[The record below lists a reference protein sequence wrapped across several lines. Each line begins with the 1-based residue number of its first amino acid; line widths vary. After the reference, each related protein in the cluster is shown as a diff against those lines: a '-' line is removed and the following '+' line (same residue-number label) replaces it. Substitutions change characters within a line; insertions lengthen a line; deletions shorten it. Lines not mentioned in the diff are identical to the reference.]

1 MLNNN
6 QEMFLAMLRA
16 GLWEHSANKPTKMN
30 IETLKYY
37 IQSANINFLYGSGL
51 SRPFLS
57 TLGDIEKWL
66 TELNERRQRDGE
78 QVKYAV
84 VEASILKLYFETVM
98 LPNLSPAG
106 ADYETTKGEY
116 QRFLSVWNDLVNKRS
131 SRLVGKQVN
140 LFTTNVDM
148 MMERASLGYGVE
160 LNDGFHG
167 TIEQVYDAGN
177 FQKTVSKTSLHF
189 QNVSD
194 IPVFNLIKIH
204 GSINWREEHD
214 SIKNDIGLPTVAAV
228 RDALAGIGTANFIT
242 TTKAGGTAKSLDEMV
257 NDAEALALANADVFN
272 PFFEEYRKMVMIN
285 PTKRKF
291 KESVIDHHFYELMRQ
306 YSNNLEKENTLLLVS
321 GFSFADEHIADITR
335 RAANTNPTLHIVV
348 FAFNDGDGATIKSN
362 LKLRDVSLNNNIVI
376 LTPTEFKSQNSAS
389 QDKRYKDFADAMT
402 NFDFATVNNLFEL
415 IGKGIV
421 VYGK

>member
-1 MLNNN
+1 M
-6 QEMFLAMLRA
+6 Q
-16 GLWEHSANKPTKMN
+16 

-37 IQSANINFLYGSGL
+37 IKSANVNFLYGSGL

-57 TLGDIEKWL
+57 TLGNIEKWL
-66 TELNERRQRDGE
+66 TELNERRLGDAE
-78 QVKYAV
+78 QVKYAI

-98 LPNLSPAG
+98 YPNVAPAG
-106 ADYETTKGEY
+106 ANYDTTIKEY
-116 QRFLSVWNDLVNKRS
+116 RRFLSTWNDLINKRS
-131 SRLVGKQVN
+131 SRLVAKQVN

-148 MMERASLGYGVE
+148 MMERAALGYGVE
-160 LNDGFHG
+160 LNDGFQG

-204 GSINWREEHD
+204 GSINWREEDD
-214 SIKNDIGLPTVAAV
+214 SVKNDIGLPTVNAV
-228 RDALAGIGTANFIT
+228 KVALDAIDANNFVS
-242 TTKAGGTAKSLDEMV
+242 TTKTDAAGNVVEKTLDEML
-257 NDAEALALANADVFN
+257 NDAEGKHLPNSDAFN
-272 PFFEEYRKMVMIN
+272 PFFEAYRKMVMIN

-291 KESVIDHHFYELMRQ
+291 KESVIDHYFYELMRQ
-306 YSNNLEKENTLLLVS
+306 YSNNLEKENTLLLVA

-348 FAFNDGDGATIKSN
+348 FAYNDADGETIKTN
-362 LKLRDVSLNNNIVI
+362 LKVTDVSLNNNIVV
-376 LTPTEFKSQNSAS
+376 LTPSAFKTQNSTS
-389 QDKRYKDFADAMT
+389 QVKLYKDFADAMT
-402 NFDFATVNNLFEL
+402 NFDFATVNGLFEM
-415 IGKGIV
+415 IAKGIV

>member
-1 MLNNN
+1 M
-6 QEMFLAMLRA
+6 
-16 GLWEHSANKPTKMN
+16 H

-37 IQSANINFLYGSGL
+37 MQSANINFLYGSGL
-51 SRPFLS
+51 SRPYLS
-57 TLGDIEKWL
+57 TLGNIEKWL
-66 TELNERRQRDGE
+66 TDLNERRLRDGE
-78 QVKYAV
+78 QVYYII

-98 LPNLSPAG
+98 YPNLAPAG
-106 ADYETTKGEY
+106 ANYESTKGEY
-116 QRFLSVWNDLVNKRS
+116 QRFLSTWNDLINKRS
-131 SRLVGKQVN
+131 SRLVSKQVN

-148 MMERASLGYGVE
+148 MMERAALGYGVE
-160 LNDGFHG
+160 LNDGFQG

-204 GSINWREEHD
+204 GSINWREDDD
-214 SIKNDIGLPTVAAV
+214 SIKNDIGLPTVVAV
-228 RDALAGIGTANFIT
+228 RNALDGIDAGNFIT
-242 TTKAGGTAKSLDEMV
+242 TSNADGSEKTMGEMV
-257 NDAEALALANADVFN
+257 AEAEGKHLPNGDIFN
-272 PFFEEYRKMVMIN
+272 PFFEAYRRMVMIN

-306 YSNNLEKENTLLLVS
+306 YSNNLEKENTLLMVS

-348 FAFNDGDGATIKSN
+348 FAYNDADGATIKTN
-362 LKLRDVSLNNNIVI
+362 LKVPDVSLNNNIVI
-376 LTPTEFKSQNSAS
+376 LTPSEFKAQNSTS
-389 QDKRYKDFADAMT
+389 QDKRYKDFADGMT
-402 NFDFATVNNLFEL
+402 NFDFATVNGLFEM
-415 IGKGIV
+415 IAKSIV

>member
-1 MLNNN
+1 M
-6 QEMFLAMLRA
+6 Q
-16 GLWEHSANKPTKMN
+16 

-51 SRPFLS
+51 SKPFLS
-57 TLGDIEKWL
+57 TLGNIEKWL
-66 TELNERRQRDGE
+66 TELNERRQGDGE
-78 QVKYAV
+78 QVKYAI
-84 VEASILKLYFETVM
+84 VEASVLKLYFESVM
-98 LPNLSPAG
+98 YPNVAPAG
-106 ADYETTKGEY
+106 ANYETSINEY
-116 QRFLSVWNDLVNKRS
+116 RRFLSTWNDLINKRS
-131 SRLVGKQVN
+131 SRLVGKQAN

-148 MMERASLGYGVE
+148 MMERAAQGYGVE
-160 LNDGFHG
+160 LNDGFQG

-204 GSINWREEHD
+204 GSINWCEED
-214 SIKNDIGLPTVAAV
+214 DFVKNDIGLPTVNAVKAAL
-228 RDALAGIGTANFIT
+228 DAIDANNFVS
-242 TTKAGGTAKSLDEMV
+242 TTKTDAAGNVVEKTLDEML
-257 NDAEALALANADVFN
+257 NEADGKHLPNADAFN
-272 PFFEEYRKMVMIN
+272 AFFEAYRKMVMIN

-306 YSNNLEKENTLLLVS
+306 YSNNLEKENTLLMVA

-348 FAFNDGDGATIKSN
+348 FAYNDADGETIKTN
-362 LKLRDVSLNNNIVI
+362 LKMTDVSLNNNIVV
-376 LTPTEFKSQNSAS
+376 LTPSVFKAQNSSS
-389 QDKRYKDFADAMT
+389 QDKRYKDFADAMS
-402 NFDFATVNNLFEL
+402 NFDFATVNSLFEM
-415 IGKGIV
+415 IAKGIV

>member
-1 MLNNN
+1 M
-6 QEMFLAMLRA
+6 Q
-16 GLWEHSANKPTKMN
+16 

-66 TELNERRQRDGE
+66 TELNERRYRDSE
-78 QVKYAV
+78 KVKYAI
-84 VEASILKLYFETVM
+84 VEASILKQYFETVM
-98 LPNLSPAG
+98 QPNLSPAG
-106 ADYETTKGEY
+106 VNYETTKGEY
-116 QRFLSVWNDLVNKRS
+116 QRFLSTWNDLINKRN

-148 MMERASLGYGVE
+148 MMERAALGYGVE
-160 LNDGFHG
+160 LNDGFQG

-204 GSINWREEHD
+204 GSINWREEGD
-214 SIKNDIGLPTVAAV
+214 IIKNDMGLPTVIAV
-228 RDALAGIGTANFIT
+228 RDALAGIDGTNFIST
-242 TTKAGGTAKSLDEMV
+242 VNVDGSYKTMDEMV
-257 NDAEALALANADVFN
+257 NEADGKHLANADVFN
-272 PFFEEYRKMVMIN
+272 PFFETYRRLVMIN

-306 YSNNLEKENTLLLVS
+306 YSNNLEKENTLLFVS
-321 GFSFADEHIADITR
+321 GFSFADEHISDITR
-335 RAANTNPTLHIVV
+335 RAANTNPTLHVVV
-348 FAFNDGDGATIKSN
+348 FAYNDADGETIKAN
-362 LKLRDVSLNNNIVI
+362 LKVTDVSLNNNIVV
-376 LTPTEFKSQNSAS
+376 LAPTEFKIQNSAS
-389 QDKRYKDFADAMT
+389 QDKRYKDFADTMT
-402 NFDFATVNNLFEL
+402 NFDFETVNGLFEL
-415 IGKGIV
+415 IAKGIV